1 MRLLNFGCPSV
12 TSSRR
17 EKTTGMESKICT
29 LTRGTA
35 DGVSI
40 SQENGKKKK
49 KIQEANSYHMR
60 KMLNLLLL

>member
-49 KIQEANSYHMR
+49 KNSR
-60 KMLNLLLL
+60 SQLLSYEKNA